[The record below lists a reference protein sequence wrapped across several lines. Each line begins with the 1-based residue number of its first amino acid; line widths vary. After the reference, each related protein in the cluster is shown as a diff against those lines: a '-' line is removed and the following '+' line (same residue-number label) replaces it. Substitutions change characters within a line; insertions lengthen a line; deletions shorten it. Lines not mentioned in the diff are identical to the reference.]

1 MNAFRF
7 ILVPL
12 FLCFV
17 QSVWAKDIYVSE
29 DSVRYRL
36 ILDTREAV
44 AETEYTYAKNIVVAE
59 TVEYEGETYRVTSI
73 GDYAFSSCS
82 SLRSIV
88 IPSSVTSIGVSA
100 FHGCKNLTSIE
111 IPDSVMSIGK
121 HAFWG
126 CTGLTSIDIPSF
138 VTSISGGTFHGCT
151 GLTSIKIP
159 SSVTTIGGDGVR
171 GGAFA
176 GCTALTSIDLPSAL
190 TSIGDWTFEGC
201 TGLTSI
207 SIPEG
212 VLSVGSYA
220 FYNCTA
226 LTNVNIPRYLTSIGY
241 RALYGCEGIKSI
253 TCLALTPPS
262 IETFLGSTTLG
273 LWGNQL
279 DSITLYVPEE
289 AVSAYQAATCW
300 RDFPNIVAIDAAGI
314 GALTVTE
321 EVSPSVIFDLQG
333 RRLRGKQKGLNIIS
347 GKKVLVQ

>member
-1 MNAFRF
+1 MGEA
-7 ILVPL
+7 VT
-12 FLCFV
+12 V
-17 QSVWAKDIYVSE
+17 
-29 DSVRYRL
+29 DSVRYNL
-36 ILDTREAV
+36 NVETKEAEV
-44 AETEYTYAKNIVVAE
+44 EPGYTYVHNIVIAE
-59 TVEYEGETYRVTSI
+59 TVEYEGNVYRVTSI
-73 GDYAFSSCS
+73 RDYAFVTCS
-82 SLRSIV
+82 GLLSID
-88 IPSSVTSIGVSA
+88 IPNSVTSIGGFA
-100 FHGCKNLTSIE
+100 FSGCE
-111 IPDSVMSIGK
+111 Y
-121 HAFWG
+121 
-126 CTGLTSIDIPSF
+126 LTSIDIPNS
-138 VTSISGGTFHGCT
+138 VTSIGQGVFYGCT
-151 GLTSIKIP
+151 SLASIHIP

-207 SIPEG
+207 DIPEG

-220 FYNCTA
+220 FYNCTV
-226 LTNVNIPRYLTSIGY
+226 LTSVSIPRSVTSIGY
-241 RALYGCEGIKSI
+241 RAFYGCGGIKSI

-333 RRLRGKQKGLNIIS
+333 RRLRGRQKGLSIIN

>member
-1 MNAFRF
+1 MGEA
-7 ILVPL
+7 VT
-12 FLCFV
+12 V
-17 QSVWAKDIYVSE
+17 
-29 DSVRYRL
+29 DSVRYNL
-36 ILDTREAV
+36 NVETKEAEV
-44 AETEYTYAKNIVVAE
+44 EPAYTYAHNIVIAE
-59 TVEYEGETYRVTSI
+59 TVEYEGNVYRVTSI
-73 GDYAFSSCS
+73 RDYAFVTCS
-82 SLRSIV
+82 RLLSID
-88 IPSSVTSIGVSA
+88 IPNSVTSIGGFA
-100 FHGCKNLTSIE
+100 FSGCE
-111 IPDSVMSIGK
+111 Y
-121 HAFWG
+121 
-126 CTGLTSIDIPSF
+126 LTSIDIPNS
-138 VTSISGGTFHGCT
+138 VTSIGQGVFYGCT
-151 GLTSIKIP
+151 SLASIHIP

-207 SIPEG
+207 DIPEG

-220 FYNCTA
+220 FYNCTV
-226 LTNVNIPRYLTSIGY
+226 LTSVSIPRSVTSIGY
-241 RALYGCEGIKSI
+241 RAFYGCGGIKSI

-321 EVSPSVIFDLQG
+321 EVSPSVVYDFLG
-333 RRLRGKQKGLNIIS
+333 RRLRGKQKGLSIIN